1 MAIDEILQM
10 ARQISFNHELYDLY
24 IRAGVE
30 YLINPNTGEL
40 HRVDP
45 QNFFGSHNL
54 AIADLEN
61 FIGLINVGI
70 LPAHCFK
77 DDFALPIYDLET
89 DKCIGTYQL
98 NKCRHCFPPC
108 QITDLAIPPRRP
120 RGAAMKFTPERFA
133 PVWNQRT
140 MEKSLP

>member
-1 MAIDEILQM
+1 MIYRLYGKVL
-10 ARQISFNHELYDLY
+10 RNFELYVDAHEIGFEY
-24 IRAGVE
+24 I
-30 YLINPNTGEL
+30 LNPNTDEL

-45 QNFFGSHNL
+45 PNFFGSHNL

-77 DDFALPIYDLET
+77 DGFALPIYDLET

-98 NKCRHCFPPC
+98 DKCEYCFP
-108 QITDLAIPPRRP
+108 R
-120 RGAAMKFTPERFA
+120 
-133 PVWNQRT
+133 
-140 MEKSLP
+140 